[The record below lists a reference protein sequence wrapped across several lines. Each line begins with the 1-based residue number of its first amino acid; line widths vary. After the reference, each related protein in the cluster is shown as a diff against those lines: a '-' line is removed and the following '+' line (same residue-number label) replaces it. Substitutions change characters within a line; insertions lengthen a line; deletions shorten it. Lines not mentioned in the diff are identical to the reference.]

1 MQDMVLFNNKEIIV
15 GGRPV
20 FMKEWFDSNI
30 LSIRDLLNSNG
41 QLLSIQEFN
50 NKYDCNKNFL
60 QFYQVTSAIPEY
72 LVIKARNTEPLE
84 NELHARNN
92 FLFHFDDSTQI
103 KLNNAK
109 TRDFYVLLKRKIHT
123 VRQTGPMN

>member
-1 MQDMVLFNNKEIIV
+1 MQDMVLFNNKEILV

-20 FMKEWFDSNI
+20 FIKEWFDSNI

-84 NELHARNN
+84 NEIILC
-92 FLFHFDDSTQI
+92 FTST
-103 KLNNAK
+103 
-109 TRDFYVLLKRKIHT
+109 TPLKF
-123 VRQTGPMN
+123 N